1 MKDKIYSRPRIKLP
15 NIRAFSSVKI
25 IFLILF
31 FSILLVFFSFL
42 KIAYPVFKSTC
53 ETSAGSKGVKI
64 INTEVNNVM
73 KSYKY
78 DDLINVEK
86 DLEGNISLIKANV
99 IEINKIVSEIISNIQ
114 LEFDKIPRLTV
125 AINMGSVSRN

>member
-15 NIRAFSSVKI
+15 NIRGFSSVKM

-31 FSILLVFFSFL
+31 FSILLGIFSFF

-53 ETSAGSKGVKI
+53 ETSAGSKGIKI

-73 KSYKY
+73 KGYKY
-78 DDLINVEK
+78 DDLISVEQ
-86 DLEGNISLIKANV
+86 DSEGNFLLIKANV